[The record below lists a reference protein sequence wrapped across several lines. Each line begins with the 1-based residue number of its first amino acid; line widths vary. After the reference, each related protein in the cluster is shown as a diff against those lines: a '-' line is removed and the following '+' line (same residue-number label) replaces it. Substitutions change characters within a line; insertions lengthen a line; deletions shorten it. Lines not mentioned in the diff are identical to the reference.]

1 MCCMCTCALYI
12 HYVHVCEGTCV
23 CVCYTHICVHVCNIS
38 MWADAPFIIM
48 KLKISLMER
57 KVGITNAA

>member
-1 MCCMCTCALYI
+1 MK
-12 HYVHVCEGTCV
+12 VHV
-23 CVCYTHICVHVCNIS
+23 CVCYMHICVHVCNIS